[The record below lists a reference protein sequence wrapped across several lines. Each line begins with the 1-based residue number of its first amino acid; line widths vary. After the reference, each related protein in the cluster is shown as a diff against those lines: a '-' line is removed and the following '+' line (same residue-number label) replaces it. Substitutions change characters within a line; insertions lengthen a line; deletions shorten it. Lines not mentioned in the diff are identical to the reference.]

1 MNKTKDEYAKFIVEK
16 LSGVGEVSSRAMFGG
31 YGIFHEGLMFA
42 LISEGVL
49 YFKVDDSNR
58 EIYEKAGSHK
68 FPHGIS
74 YWEVPA
80 EVFEDT
86 ARLYEWANVSVAIAK
101 AKAEKKRK

>member
-1 MNKTKDEYAKFIVEK
+1 
-16 LSGVGEVSSRAMFGG
+16 MFGG

-42 LISEGVL
+42 LKADDIL

-58 EIYEKAGSHK
+58 DMYEKAGSNK

-80 EVFEDT
+80 EVFEDVDK
-86 ARLYEWANVSVAIAK
+86 LHKWANISIAIAQ
-101 AKAEKKRK
+101 AKKKR